1 MAEGSIATAAPP
13 GAPAADQE
21 TFFGFTRPQAA
32 AFLALVVIVVASP
45 FVIYPF
51 FLMKL
56 LCFALFACAFNLLIG
71 YVGLLSFGHAAYFGM
86 GAYVSG
92 YAAKAWGVTPE
103 VAILLGGAT
112 GALLGIPF
120 GWLAIR
126 RTGIYFAMI
135 TLALAQMVY
144 FFCVQAPFTGGE
156 DGIQAIPRGK
166 LFGVFDLS
174 SDFAMY
180 WVVAGVFLGG
190 FLLIHRVVHS
200 PFGQVL
206 KAIRDNEPRAISLG
220 YRSDDYKLMA
230 FVISAGIAGLAGA
243 AKALAMKIATLTD
256 VIWTMSGEVV
266 LMSLV
271 GGLGTIFG
279 PVAGA
284 ATIVTMQTY
293 LAEFGAWV
301 LVIQGVIFI
310 AAVLA
315 FRRGIVGE
323 IGNLLKVKL

>member
-1 MAEGSIATAAPP
+1 MAEGSIATASP
-13 GAPAADQE
+13 GAPPAVDQE
-21 TFFGFTRPQAA
+21 VFFGFTRPQAA
-32 AFLALVVIVVASP
+32 AFLALVVIVLASP
-45 FVIYPF
+45 FVVYPF

-156 DGIQAIPRGK
+156 DGIQAIPRGH
-166 LFGVFDLS
+166 LFGIFDLN

-220 YRSDDYKLMA
+220 YRTDDYKLMA
-230 FVISAGIAGLAGA
+230 FVLSAGIAGLAGA
-243 AKALAMKIATLTD
+243 VKALAMKIATLTD
-256 VIWTMSGEVV
+256 VLWTMSGEVV

-284 ATIVTMQTY
+284 AVIVTMQTY

-315 FRRGIVGE
+315 FRRGLVGE